1 MRDETPTDDQL
12 LDAAAY
18 AAAVD
23 LLTGSR
29 HVRGRG
35 QGRPTEENEDTSTE
49 AVGWLTPPESLE
61 RAMRAMRLGRPS
73 GKGWRS

>member
-35 QGRPTEENEDTSTE
+35 QGRPTDEDEPDE
-49 AVGWLTPPESLE
+49 ARHPMGREAMSREIGDAVR
-61 RAMRAMRLGRPS
+61 RA
-73 GKGWRS
+73 